1 MPTFKKKTETGIM
14 FPTSRKGS
22 FIQNKSSVIFEWLY
36 CTEVQNVSETIAV
49 YKARLF
55 GTYFVEPCQIGAF

>member
-1 MPTFKKKTETGIM
+1 M